1 MEGEKTFISII
12 QVKKVRKYEQQLE
25 KVFQQLGMGNIKDI
39 VIWDYIQRRVY
50 WDFGCCLFVI
60 WHKFCLF
67 LVLKAALQ

>member
-1 MEGEKTFISII
+1 MEGEITFISII

-50 WDFGCCLFVI
+50 WDLGCCLIVI